1 MSFIFLDNRQHQR
14 KVCVCRYMHTFFHMV
29 KEEEGPPPPSPLL
42 YFECL
47 EVYQITVTKYQMS
60 KSPKLIWSQ
69 AEFKTRINILMY
81 IHSLEPK
88 LVPKVSSSQSKIF
101 ITFNTKSITHTYTH
115 THTHTHTPTHTPT
128 HTDRQTHTHTHS
140 KKVQTSIHNSI
151 LYCHI

>member
-1 MSFIFLDNRQHQR
+1 
-14 KVCVCRYMHTFFHMV
+14 MV

-101 ITFNTKSITHTYTH
+101 ITFDTKSITHTYTH
-115 THTHTHTPTHTPT
+115 THTHTHIHPHTHPHT
-128 HTDRQTHTHTHS
+128 HRQTDTHS
-140 KKVQTSIHNSI
+140 HTLKKSAD
-151 LYCHI
+151 